1 MLFSLLTVAA
11 VQDVEA
17 GKISNRLIVTG
28 LMIGIVVQITEYQVW
43 GVYYFLRNISVPVIL
58 LYLLFQMRVLGAG
71 DIKLFSMI
79 GSILTTGELFRCM
92 AYSFLA
98 AGATSVLFLAADPER
113 RLKMRHA
120 IGYLFHTLRTGEI
133 KPYPFSHEPGRYP
146 FAFSVSILFGTAA
159 ALQFPLSYWN
169 GGVY

>member
-11 VQDVEA
+11 VQDIES
-17 GKISNRLIVTG
+17 GKVSNRLIVTG
-28 LMIGIVVQITEYQVW
+28 LMIGIIVQVTADRVW

-79 GSILTTGELFRCM
+79 GSILTIGELFRCM
-92 AYSFLA
+92 AYSFLTAGTA
-98 AGATSVLFLAADPER
+98 AVLFLAVDTNR
-113 RLKMRHA
+113 RQRLLCA
-120 IGYLFHTLRTGEI
+120 VGYLFHILRSGEI
-133 KPYPFSHEPGRYP
+133 TPYPIDHETERIR
-146 FAFSVSILFGTAA
+146 FAFSVPILFGTAA

-169 GGVY
+169 GGV

>member
-1 MLFSLLTVAA
+1 M
-11 VQDVEA
+11 A
-17 GKISNRLIVTG
+17 GKVSNKLIVAG
-28 LMIGIVVQITEYQVW
+28 LSIGSLFQAAEYQAL
-43 GVYYFLRNISVPVIL
+43 GIYYFLRNISVPVIL

-146 FAFSVSILFGTAA
+146 FAFSVPILFGTAA

>member
-11 VQDVEA
+11 VQDVES

-28 LMIGIVVQITEYQVW
+28 LMIGIAAQITEYQVW

-79 GSILTTGELFRCM
+79 GSIVTTGELFRCM
-92 AYSFLA
+92 AYSFLT
-98 AGATSVLFLAADPER
+98 AGAASVLFLAADSKR
-113 RLKMRHA
+113 RQKMRCA
-120 IGYLFHTLRTGEI
+120 IGYLFDLLRTGEI
-133 KPYPFSHEPGRYP
+133 KPYPLSHEPGRCR
-146 FAFSVSILFGTAA
+146 FAFSVPVLFGTAL
-159 ALQFPLSYWN
+159 ALRFPLSYWS